1 MVEYKIIVRHVADGP
16 HAHNSHQKPDT
27 VKRPEVIRW
36 QVNHSIPVSQLK
48 VQMQVLPYTTPVQV
62 SDYEE

>member
-1 MVEYKIIVRHVADGP
+1 MVEYKIIARHVDDGP
-16 HAHNSHQKPDT
+16 HAHNSHQKPGT

-36 QVNHSIPVSQLK
+36 QVNHKIPVSRLK

-62 SDYEE
+62 SDSEE